1 MSEIWQGTTPI
12 LTFRAENINFL
23 STQKIELTLRDE
35 AEKLTFTSPHARLT
49 IAEHSVSIT
58 LTQEETYRL
67 AGNVYAQIRLLYA
80 DGKVGASDAIPVAI
94 KVPLY
99 EGVIE

>member
-1 MSEIWQGTTPI
+1 MGSIWQGTTPI
-12 LTFRAENINFL
+12 LTFNAENIDF
-23 STQKIELTLRDE
+23 TAAQKVELTLRDE
-35 AEKLTFTSPHARLT
+35 AEKLTFTSPHERLAV
-49 IAEHSVSIT
+49 AEHSVSIT